1 MDDLKAWKEL
11 WILWNKYRLINRE
24 TAAAIR
30 YTMEILEERIGRGEQ
45 G

>member
-11 WILWNKYRLINRE
+11 WILWNKYRLINRA

-30 YTMEILEERIGRGEQ
+30 YTMEILEERIERGEL